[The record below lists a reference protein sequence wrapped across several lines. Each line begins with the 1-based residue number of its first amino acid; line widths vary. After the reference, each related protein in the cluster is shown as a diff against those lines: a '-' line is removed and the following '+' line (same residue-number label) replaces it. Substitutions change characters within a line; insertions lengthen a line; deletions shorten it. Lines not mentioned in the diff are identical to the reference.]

1 MKNNKMVNAQQQQQ
15 LTAETIAKWEGAIKE
30 KHNKISNT
38 DTPKYYVKDKGGMDY
53 VEEGYMRHVLNENYP
68 LWNWDIVKYEFLGDA
83 WIVVHGK
90 LSIVD
95 GGAPRHFDAVAAHRI
110 QKKRGSDE
118 YVDIGN
124 DIKAANSD
132 CFKVAMNRLCNISD
146 DIYRKKIEDIS
157 LSEEQ
162 ENEIHEYVK
171 QLGTLGEKQTI
182 DKITKGIEDK
192 TINRKNFNATIKR
205 LKSLVEKGDK

>member
-1 MKNNKMVNAQQQQQ
+1 
-15 LTAETIAKWEGAIKE
+15 
-30 KHNKISNT
+30 
-38 DTPKYYVKDKGGMDY
+38 
-53 VEEGYMRHVLNENYP
+53 
-68 LWNWDIVKYEFLGDA
+68 
-83 WIVVHGK
+83 
-90 LSIVD
+90 
-95 GGAPRHFDAVAAHRI
+95 
-110 QKKRGSDE
+110 
-118 YVDIGN
+118 
-124 DIKAANSD
+124 
-132 CFKVAMNRLCNISD
+132 MNRLCNISD